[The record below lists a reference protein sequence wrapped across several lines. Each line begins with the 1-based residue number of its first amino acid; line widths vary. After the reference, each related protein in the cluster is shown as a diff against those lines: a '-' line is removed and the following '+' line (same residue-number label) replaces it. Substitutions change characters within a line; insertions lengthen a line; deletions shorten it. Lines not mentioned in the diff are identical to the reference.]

1 MSDIFS
7 IDNEYIAHTY
17 GRFPVAFTDGKGAR
31 LVDTAGKEYIDL
43 GSGIAVNIF
52 GIADDE
58 WQKAV
63 TEQLGRL
70 QHTSNLYYTEPC
82 TTSNI
87 IPQQLFSAVNFLN
100 SSMLSASQ

>member
-43 GSGIAVNIF
+43 GSG
-52 GIADDE
+52 
-58 WQKAV
+58 
-63 TEQLGRL
+63 
-70 QHTSNLYYTEPC
+70 
-82 TTSNI
+82 
-87 IPQQLFSAVNFLN
+87 
-100 SSMLSASQ
+100 SASCGSCSARRFARM

>member
-63 TEQLGRL
+63 TEQLGRMRRL
-70 QHTSNLYYTEPC
+70 RLPV
-82 TTSNI
+82 
-87 IPQQLFSAVNFLN
+87 PKRA
-100 SSMLSASQ
+100 